1 MPEQP
6 YKVRTY
12 VHTQIVNNRVPTA
25 VSRYQDLSDDY
36 TRAARST
43 SGCSSCKAADA
54 KVKILAEA
62 RRRIALGF

>member
-1 MPEQP
+1 MPDA

-12 VHTQIVNNRVPTA
+12 VHTQIVNNRVPKA
-25 VSRYQDLSDDY
+25 VSRYPDLSDDY
-36 TRAARST
+36 TRAAKPA
-43 SGCSSCKAADA
+43 SGCGGCKAGDA